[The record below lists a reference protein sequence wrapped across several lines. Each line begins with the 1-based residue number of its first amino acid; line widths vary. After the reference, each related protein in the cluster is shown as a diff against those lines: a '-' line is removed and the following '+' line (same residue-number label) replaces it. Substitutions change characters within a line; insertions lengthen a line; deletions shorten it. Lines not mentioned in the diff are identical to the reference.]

1 VAALPD
7 EIRRGL
13 GLLMM
18 ESFQQGEQN
27 MREVYRHPENR
38 YIVASLIGAAVID
51 DPREFGNW
59 CRHGY
64 ELNEQFRRGE
74 RDERNLLA
82 RQTEALR
89 DQGVDVGGGDR
100 IPLGTLGLRG
110 GEPSPEQ
117 LARWNERHQ
126 RYAEAGAYSAPGDPG
141 DQRVPGARY
150 DQSVSAPDRGSIIA
164 TVQDLVRQ
172 ELANLQGSAYGA
184 NAMPQ
189 APAPSWPTP
198 VVRPTP
204 VWTNGGPN
212 PGPGGYVPG
221 RRY

>member
-1 VAALPD
+1 MPPRAREIVSFFCTQTAQRVREQTAQWFRHPQNRHEVAA
-7 EIRRGL
+7 
-13 GLLMM
+13 
-18 ESFQQGEQN
+18 
-27 MREVYRHPENR
+27 
-38 YIVASLIGAAVID
+38 AIGAMVVD

-82 RQTEALR
+82 RQTEAMR

-117 LARWNERHQ
+117 AARWQERHQ
-126 RYAEAGAYSAPGDPG
+126 RYAEAGAYSAPGEVFTG
-141 DQRVPGARY
+141 DRGRY
-150 DQSVSAPDRGSIIA
+150 ASEPAQFAAPDRGSIIA

-204 VWTNGGPN
+204 VWTNGAPN

>member
-1 VAALPD
+1 VARSRA
-7 EIRRGL
+7 IAA
-13 GLLMM
+13 
-18 ESFQQGEQN
+18 N
-27 MREVYRHPENR
+27 HEVYTQGYQDGAQRLRETFLHPENR

-117 LARWNERHQ
+117 AARWQERHQ
-126 RYAEAGAYSAPGDPG
+126 RYAEAGAYSAPGTERMEPG
-141 DQRVPGARY
+141 DYGPRY
-150 DQSVSAPDRGSIIA
+150 PDRLPAPDRGSIIA

-189 APAPSWPTP
+189 APAPSWPSP

-204 VWTNGGPN
+204 VWTNGAPN